1 MNANALRWDGRPGRY
16 EVWYV
21 TVAGR
26 FWIRYSLRVPTD
38 PDEEG
43 EAPLWLADFTG
54 TPRARKTTF
63 PLEALRAA
71 RDGWPLELG
80 PGLLGDTEASGEVD
94 GARWQLTF
102 SAEQTPFAYT
112 PPVMSRL
119 GLAST
124 EVVVVKPSLA
134 ISGVIELDGERHE
147 LDAAPG
153 QQAHLF
159 GRRHAD
165 RWGWLHAT
173 LPDGRW
179 IEGLVAKVPH
189 LPQIALHATERG
201 AVNGLAS
208 IVRTHAEL
216 DPGRVVVGPYLVEA
230 PQEDFVGVTYTDP
243 DGGEV
248 FCYHTEKAILRGPD
262 GEARGV
268 ALEYGSRERVEGWP
282 VSL

>member
-16 EVWYV
+16 EVWYL

-26 FWIRYSLRVPTD
+26 FWIRYTLRVPTD

-43 EAPLWLADFTG
+43 EAALWLADFTG
-54 TPRARKTTF
+54 TPRAFKTTCS
-63 PLEALRAA
+63 LEALRTPRA
-71 RDGWPLELG
+71 GWPLELG
-80 PGLLGDTEASGEVD
+80 PGLLGDTEATGEIE
-94 GARWQLTF
+94 GARWRLTF
-102 SAEQTPFAYT
+102 SAEQRPFAYT
-112 PPVMSRL
+112 PPLMRRL

-134 ISGVIELDGERHE
+134 ISGVVELDHVRHE

-165 RWGWLHAT
+165 RWGWFHAT
-173 LPDGRW
+173 LADGRW

-189 LPQIALHATERG
+189 LPQLALHATERG
-201 AVNGLAS
+201 AANGPVAL
-208 IVRTHAEL
+208 VRTHAEL
-216 DPGRVVVGPYLVEA
+216 APGRVALGPYLVEA
-230 PQEDFVGVTYTDP
+230 SRDDFVGVTYRDP

-248 FCYHTEKAILRGPD
+248 FCYHAEKARLRGPD
-262 GEARGV
+262 GEVRDV
-268 ALEYGSRERVEGWP
+268 ALEFGSRVKVEGWP